1 MSNIPHYLP
10 KSRNGIKFGHGE
22 IVDGLV
28 KDGLFDAYNQ
38 FYMGDAAELCVEK
51 YAITRQEQ
59 DDHAVSSYTKG
70 IVATKNGKFT
80 REIIPIT
87 VKGQSVIED
96 EELAN
101 FDEQRIRSMKP
112 HFKKPE
118 LGGTISAGNASK
130 LNDGASAIVLASK
143 SAVEKYGLTPI
154 AQILSFADAQQDPK
168 WFTIS
173 PSLAIPKALHLAKVE
188 ISNVDFFEINEA
200 FSAVAVANQR
210 ILGIDSDKCNV
221 YGGGVGLG
229 HPLGSSGSRIIG
241 TLISV
246 LSQEGG
252 SLGCAAVCNG
262 GGGASAIVIKLLK

>member
-1 MSNIPHYLP
+1 
-10 KSRNGIKFGHGE
+10 
-22 IVDGLV
+22 
-28 KDGLFDAYNQ
+28 
-38 FYMGDAAELCVEK
+38 
-51 YAITRQEQ
+51 
-59 DDHAVSSYTKG
+59 
-70 IVATKNGKFT
+70 
-80 REIIPIT
+80 
-87 VKGQSVIED
+87 
-96 EELAN
+96 
-101 FDEQRIRSMKP
+101 
-112 HFKKPE
+112 
-118 LGGTISAGNASK
+118 
-130 LNDGASAIVLASK
+130 
-143 SAVEKYGLTPI
+143 
-154 AQILSFADAQQDPK
+154 LSFADAQQDPK

-210 ILGIDSDKCNV
+210 IQGIDSDKCNV